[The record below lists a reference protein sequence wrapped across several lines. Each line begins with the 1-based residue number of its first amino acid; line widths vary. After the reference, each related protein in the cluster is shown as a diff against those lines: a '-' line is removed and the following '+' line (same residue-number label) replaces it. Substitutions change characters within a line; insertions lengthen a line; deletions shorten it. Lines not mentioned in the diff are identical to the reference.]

1 MAHNKLLVP
10 LFLVLI
16 ISLNA
21 QQKTMVYVTNTASIS
36 EKAEIFS
43 SRLLTE
49 LNISFSENRRP
60 HLLPEYAD
68 PDVIKAINELWTT
81 AKFKCIETEIFTEII
96 DDPVYGYEI
105 RGIPLLVQAAND
117 SVAFEEGV
125 IAFDKRGIIQG
136 FYFGIPLHQYKNLLR
151 FGTDETDLNN
161 RLKIIDFVD
170 IFRTAY
176 NRKDSL
182 LLKNVF
188 SENAL
193 IIVGRVTKISE
204 KTDDLIGR
212 TFSKEKVELFR
223 MSKKEYLSSL
233 FEVFRRNRYIKVE
246 FEDLRIIRHR
256 LFPNVYGVNLR
267 QKWMS
272 SGYQDKGYLF
282 LMVDFRDENKPTIH
296 VRAWQPEK
304 STNPGDV
311 ISLGDFEL
319 IE

>member
-1 MAHNKLLVP
+1 MAHYKLLVL
-10 LFLVLI
+10 LFLA
-16 ISLNA
+16 ISLSLEA
-21 QQKTMVYVTNTASIS
+21 QQKTIVSLTNENIIG
-36 EKAEIFS
+36 KAAEAHS

-49 LNISFSENRRP
+49 LNIAFSENRRP
-60 HLLPEYAD
+60 RFREDFVSREATT
-68 PDVIKAINELWTT
+68 AINELWVT

-96 DDPVYGYEI
+96 NDPANGYEI
-105 RGIPLLVQAAND
+105 RGIPLLVQVDKD
-117 SVAFEEGV
+117 SVSFEEGV
-125 IAFDKRGIIQG
+125 IAFDENGIISG
-136 FYFGIPLHQYKNLLR
+136 FYFGIPLHLYKSLLR
-151 FGTDETDLNN
+151 FGSDETDLNN

-176 NRKDSL
+176 NRKDSM

-193 IIVGRVTKISE
+193 IIVGRVTKVSE
-204 KTDDLIGR
+204 KTDDLLGR

-223 MSKKEYLSSL
+223 MSKMEYLSSL
-233 FEVFRRNRYIKVE
+233 FNVFRRNKYIKVE

-256 LFPNVYGVNLR
+256 LFPNVYGVNLK

-282 LMVDFRDENKPTIH
+282 LMIDFRDESKPMIH

-304 STNPGDV
+304 STDLGDV